1 MREFQDKII
10 LRGGGGGGGGE
21 NCETW
26 EKCIF
31 FSSENERIGNSCR
44 DGTYETLDFS
54 LNLR

>member
-10 LRGGGGGGGGE
+10 LRGGGGGGGE